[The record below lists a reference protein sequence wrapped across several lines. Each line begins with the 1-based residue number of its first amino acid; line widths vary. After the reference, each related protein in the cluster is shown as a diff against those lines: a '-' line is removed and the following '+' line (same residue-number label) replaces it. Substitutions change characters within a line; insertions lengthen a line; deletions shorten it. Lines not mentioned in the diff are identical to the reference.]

1 MRVACKKSKSICTH
15 QLLFVSLRPNLYNA
29 DSVLMTKHKKY
40 MVIDFFADCGG
51 LSLGLYQ
58 AGGKDFLP
66 YKETYM
72 LLETEKI

>member
-1 MRVACKKSKSICTH
+1 
-15 QLLFVSLRPNLYNA
+15 
-29 DSVLMTKHKKY
+29 